1 MAPCGTEAPST
12 NGASAAAATVFMA
25 DAKVKEISVSELID
39 ARPLGRYQFALSGS
53 ASSWCYSWV
62 QYADH
67 RIPRSTH
74 CQRSSDSVQTIR
86 PRVRHGAALHG
97 SERDD

>member
-53 ASSWCYSWV
+53 ASSWCYSMGSI
-62 QYADH
+62 
-67 RIPRSTH
+67 RRP
-74 CQRSSDSVQTIR
+74 SDSSQHTLSKI
-86 PRVRHGAALHG
+86 
-97 SERDD
+97 